1 MAKDVEIKIDL
12 GASVKWLRQK
22 TTSGME
28 YATVFIEG
36 VVKRSFQPGHG
47 RTYIRHGKEHK
58 ASAPGEPP
66 AVDTGRLRSSIT
78 HAVETTD
85 NEVIGY
91 VGSNVEYAKWLELGT
106 ERVAERPFLRPAL
119 FNNQAEIAKK
129 FIEGAK
135 R

>member
-1 MAKDVEIKIDL
+1 MVKAKDHQ
-12 GASVKWLRQK
+12 WH
-22 TTSGME
+22 
-28 YATVFIEG
+28 G
-36 VVKRSFQPGHG
+36 VRYSIYRRSSEKVISARPR